1 MGQKHATLAVALD
14 QPEVVPGE
22 PITGRVYLDV
32 LKSEKTNSTSLIL
45 TLSGAETTIVRWT
58 ESSTDSDGQSR
69 TTDHSSTQGQQII
82 NNASTLAS
90 SDDGYFVPGRQ
101 EYPFQVMIPV
111 GSPPS
116 ISAAIHGT
124 SGGECSI
131 TYSIE
136 AKLTQPGWFK
146 WDIKT
151 TAPLIVKAH
160 PSPSVSQAP
169 IYVTPS
175 RHDITYF
182 CCCLYYG
189 QGFMTLGLHT
199 PTGLLCHNSPF
210 DIAYVLQQQSSAE
223 ITGLEITIVEDLTW
237 FAHSRQRN
245 IRVKLYESVITPQLA
260 DPSQTVNDLRQA
272 LDARRYKVSGE
283 LASSAK
289 GTMKSTLIEVKH
301 TLFMTVKTPFGST
314 KPSISAPLYVHPYRA
329 GSTLPPVVV
338 TAQPVAYG
346 SEVVNV
352 MTVQPSAQYTG
363 GELRPVVGT
372 IEPSAPPADLKKI

>member
-1 MGQKHATLAVALD
+1 MGQKHATLAVMVD
-14 QPEVVPGE
+14 QSEIVPGE

-45 TLSGAETTIVRWT
+45 TLSGIETTEVRWT
-58 ESSTDSDGQSR
+58 QSANVNGKPQTTSHSTSQ
-69 TTDHSSTQGQQII
+69 THEIVKH
-82 NNASTLAS
+82 AYTLAS
-90 SDDGYFVPGRQ
+90 SDDGYFVAGRQ
-101 EYPFQVMIPV
+101 EYPFQVTIPV

-124 SGGECSI
+124 SGGECSV

-151 TAPLIVKAH
+151 NASLIVKPH

-189 QGFMTLGLHT
+189 QGSITLGLQT
-199 PTGLLCHNSPF
+199 AGLLCHNSPF
-210 DIAYVLQQQSSAE
+210 DIAYVIQQQSSAE

-237 FAHSRQRN
+237 FANSKHRS
-245 IRVKLYESVITPQLA
+245 IRTKLYESVTMPQLA
-260 DPSQTVNDLRQA
+260 DPSQTADDLRQA
-272 LDARRYKVSGE
+272 LEARRYKVSGE
-283 LASSAK
+283 FSSAAK
-289 GTMKSTLIEVKH
+289 GTMKSALVEVKH
-301 TLFMTVKTPFGST
+301 TLIMTVKTSFGST
-314 KPSISAPLYVHPYRA
+314 NPTVSAPLYVHPYRA
-329 GSTLPPVVV
+329 TSLLPPAVV

-346 SEVVNV
+346 NEVMNV
-352 MTVQPSAQYTG
+352 LAVQASAPSNG
-363 GELRPVVGT
+363 GELKSVVGA
-372 IEPSAPPADLKKI
+372 IEPSAPPVDVKKV